1 MFSKQFGRVTKLG
14 NGCGE

>member
-1 MFSKQFGRVTKLG
+1 MFKQFGRVTKLG